1 MNALKKYLGI
11 VWMLLGPIG
20 IVYLVRTALSEIAK
34 KPVLDTKVQWAVFIG
49 IFIPIAM
56 GMVLF
61 GWYAF
66 RGEYD
71 RIPTH
76 RPRSMQRNS

>member
-1 MNALKKYLGI
+1 MNVLKKYLGI

-34 KPVLDTKVQWAVFIG
+34 KPVIDTKVQWVVFIG
-49 IFIPIAM
+49 IFVPIAL
-56 GMVLF
+56 GMMLF

-71 RIPTH
+71 RIPT
-76 RPRSMQRNS
+76 SSTEIDAEE

>member
-71 RIPTH
+71 RIPT
-76 RPRSMQRNS
+76 SSTEIDAEE